1 MKSKKAIS
9 ILILI
14 VMVVILLVYGAI
26 NSNKTKQSDG
36 KIRILTSFYPIY
48 IMTLNITNG
57 VDNVEVSNMA
67 DKLNGCI
74 HDYTLTTTDL
84 KKIETANIFIENGA
98 GLESFTDKIVNSY
111 KDLKVIYA
119 AQNVTNFIY
128 SDDNESNSHIWLS
141 IENYKNEVQTI
152 ASKLSEIDEA
162 NSGLYNANAN
172 QYIEKLNELQSK
184 FKQLDLSNKKAIC
197 LDESLEYLLKGNNI
211 DETLIETDHDQA
223 SISAELIKETI
234 SKMNSEGIKAIFID
248 KNDSDKLAKA
258 LQNETSAK
266 IYVLNSGMNGE
277 KNLNSYIDLMNQ
289 NYEIL
294 KDLQ

>member
-84 KKIETANIFIENGA
+84 KKFETANIFIENGA

-197 LDESLEYLLKGNNI
+197 LDESLEYLLKENNI

-234 SKMNSEGIKAIFID
+234 SKMNSEEIKAIFID

>member
-57 VDNVEVSNMA
+57 VNNVEVSNMA

-84 KKIETANIFIENGA
+84 RKFETANIFIENGA

-197 LDESLEYLLKGNNI
+197 LDESLEYLLKENNI

-234 SKMNSEGIKAIFID
+234 SKMNSEEIKAIFID

-258 LQNETSAK
+258 LQNETGAK

>member
-1 MKSKKAIS
+1 
-9 ILILI
+9 
-14 VMVVILLVYGAI
+14 MVVILLVYGAI

-57 VDNVEVSNMA
+57 VNNVEVSNMA

-84 KKIETANIFIENGA
+84 RKFETANIFIENGA

-197 LDESLEYLLKGNNI
+197 LDESLEYLLKENNI

-258 LQNETSAK
+258 LQNETGAK

-294 KDLQ
+294 KNLQ

>member
-84 KKIETANIFIENGA
+84 KKFETANIFIENGA

-197 LDESLEYLLKGNNI
+197 LDESLEYLLKENNI

-294 KDLQ
+294 KNLQ

>member
-26 NSNKTKQSDG
+26 NRNKTKQSDG

-57 VDNVEVSNMA
+57 VNNVEVSNMA

-84 KKIETANIFIENGA
+84 KKFETANIFIENGA

-172 QYIEKLNELQSK
+172 QYIAKLNELQSK

-197 LDESLEYLLKGNNI
+197 LDESLEYLLKENDI

-234 SKMNSEGIKAIFID
+234 SKMNSEEIKAIFID

-258 LQNETSAK
+258 LQNETGAK

>member
-48 IMTLNITNG
+48 TMTLNITNG
-57 VDNVEVSNMA
+57 VNNVEVSNMA

-84 KKIETANIFIENGA
+84 KKFETANIFIENGA

-197 LDESLEYLLKGNNI
+197 LDESLEYLLKENNI

-234 SKMNSEGIKAIFID
+234 YKMNSEEIKAIFID

-258 LQNETSAK
+258 LQNETGAK

>member
-57 VDNVEVSNMA
+57 VNNVEVSNMA

-84 KKIETANIFIENGA
+84 KKFETANIFIENGA

-197 LDESLEYLLKGNNI
+197 LDESLEYLLKENNI

-258 LQNETSAK
+258 LQNETGAK

-294 KDLQ
+294 KNLQ

>member
-57 VDNVEVSNMA
+57 VNNVEVSNMA

-84 KKIETANIFIENGA
+84 RKFETANIFIENGA

-197 LDESLEYLLKGNNI
+197 LDESLEYLLKENNI

-234 SKMNSEGIKAIFID
+234 YKMNSEEIKAIFID

-258 LQNETSAK
+258 LQNETGAK

>member
-14 VMVVILLVYGAI
+14 VMVMILIVYGAI

-57 VDNVEVSNMA
+57 VNNVEVSNMA

-84 KKIETANIFIENGA
+84 KKFETANIFIENGA

-197 LDESLEYLLKGNNI
+197 LDESLEYLLKENNI

-258 LQNETSAK
+258 LQNETGAK

-294 KDLQ
+294 KNLQ

>member
-26 NSNKTKQSDG
+26 NRNKTKQSDG

-57 VDNVEVSNMA
+57 VNNVEVSNMA

-84 KKIETANIFIENGA
+84 KKFETANIFIENGA

-197 LDESLEYLLKGNNI
+197 LDESLEYLLKENNI

-234 SKMNSEGIKAIFID
+234 SKMNSEEIKAIFID

-258 LQNETSAK
+258 LQNETGAK

>member
-57 VDNVEVSNMA
+57 VNNVEVSNMA

-84 KKIETANIFIENGA
+84 RKFETANIFIENGA

-197 LDESLEYLLKGNNI
+197 LDESLEYLLKENNI

-258 LQNETSAK
+258 LQNETGAK

-294 KDLQ
+294 KNLQ

>member
-57 VDNVEVSNMA
+57 VNNVEVSNMA

-84 KKIETANIFIENGA
+84 KKFETANIFIENGA

-197 LDESLEYLLKGNNI
+197 LDESLEYLLKENNI

-234 SKMNSEGIKAIFID
+234 YKMNSEEIKAIFID

-258 LQNETSAK
+258 LQNETGAK

>member
-57 VDNVEVSNMA
+57 VNNVEVSNMA

-84 KKIETANIFIENGA
+84 KKFETANIFIENGA

-197 LDESLEYLLKGNNI
+197 LDESLEYLLKENNI

>member
-26 NSNKTKQSDG
+26 NRNKTKQSDE

-57 VDNVEVSNMA
+57 VNNVEVSNMA

-84 KKIETANIFIENGA
+84 RKFETANIFIENGA

-197 LDESLEYLLKGNNI
+197 LDESLEYLLKENNI

-234 SKMNSEGIKAIFID
+234 SKMNSEEIKAIFID

-258 LQNETSAK
+258 LQNETGAK

>member
-26 NSNKTKQSDG
+26 NSNKTKQSDE

-57 VDNVEVSNMA
+57 VNNVEVSNMA

-84 KKIETANIFIENGA
+84 RKFETANIFIENGA

-197 LDESLEYLLKGNNI
+197 LDESLEYLLKENNI

-234 SKMNSEGIKAIFID
+234 SKMNSEEIKAIFID

-258 LQNETSAK
+258 LQNETGAK

>member
-57 VDNVEVSNMA
+57 VNNVEVSNMA

-84 KKIETANIFIENGA
+84 KKFETANIFIENGA

-197 LDESLEYLLKGNNI
+197 LDESLEYLLKENNI

-234 SKMNSEGIKAIFID
+234 SKMNSEEIKAIFID

-294 KDLQ
+294 KNLQ

>member
-14 VMVVILLVYGAI
+14 VMVVILIVYGAI

-57 VDNVEVSNMA
+57 VNNVEVSNMA

-84 KKIETANIFIENGA
+84 KKFETANIFIENGA

-197 LDESLEYLLKGNNI
+197 LDESLEYLLKENNI

-234 SKMNSEGIKAIFID
+234 SKMNSEEIKSIFID

-258 LQNETSAK
+258 LQNETGAK

-294 KDLQ
+294 KNLQ

>member
-1 MKSKKAIS
+1 
-9 ILILI
+9 
-14 VMVVILLVYGAI
+14 MVVILLVYGAI

-57 VDNVEVSNMA
+57 VNNVEVSNMA

-84 KKIETANIFIENGA
+84 KKFETANIFIENGA

-197 LDESLEYLLKGNNI
+197 LDESLEYLLKENNI

-258 LQNETSAK
+258 LQNETGAK

>member
-26 NSNKTKQSDG
+26 NRNKTKQSDE

-57 VDNVEVSNMA
+57 VNNVEVSNMA

-84 KKIETANIFIENGA
+84 RKFETANIFIENGA

-197 LDESLEYLLKGNNI
+197 LDESLEYLLKENNI

-234 SKMNSEGIKAIFID
+234 SKMNSEEIKSIFID

-258 LQNETSAK
+258 LQNETGAK

>member
-26 NSNKTKQSDG
+26 NRNKTKQSDG

-57 VDNVEVSNMA
+57 VNNVEVSNMA

-84 KKIETANIFIENGA
+84 KKFETANIFIENGA

-197 LDESLEYLLKGNNI
+197 LDESLEYLLKENNI

-234 SKMNSEGIKAIFID
+234 YKMNSEEIKAIFID

-258 LQNETSAK
+258 LQNETGAK

-277 KNLNSYIDLMNQ
+277 NNLNSYIDLMNQ

>member
-84 KKIETANIFIENGA
+84 KKFETANIFIENGA

-197 LDESLEYLLKGNNI
+197 LDESLEYLLKENNI

-234 SKMNSEGIKAIFID
+234 SKMNSEEIKAIFID

-294 KDLQ
+294 RDLQ

>member
-26 NSNKTKQSDG
+26 NRNKTKQSDG

-57 VDNVEVSNMA
+57 VNNVEVSNMA

-84 KKIETANIFIENGA
+84 KKFETANIFIENGA

-197 LDESLEYLLKGNNI
+197 LDESLEYLLKENNI

-234 SKMNSEGIKAIFID
+234 YKMNSEEIKAIFID

-258 LQNETSAK
+258 LQNETGAK

>member
-1 MKSKKAIS
+1 
-9 ILILI
+9 
-14 VMVVILLVYGAI
+14 MVVILLVYGAI
-26 NSNKTKQSDG
+26 NRNKTKQSDG

-57 VDNVEVSNMA
+57 VNNVEVSNMA

-84 KKIETANIFIENGA
+84 KKFETANIFIENGA

-197 LDESLEYLLKGNNI
+197 LDESLEYLLKENNI

-234 SKMNSEGIKAIFID
+234 YKMNSEEIKAIFID

-258 LQNETSAK
+258 LQNETGAK

>member
-57 VDNVEVSNMA
+57 VNNVEVSNMA

-84 KKIETANIFIENGA
+84 KKFETANIFIENGA

-197 LDESLEYLLKGNNI
+197 LDESLEYLLKENNI

-234 SKMNSEGIKAIFID
+234 SKMNSEEIKAIFID

-258 LQNETSAK
+258 LQNETGAK

>member
-57 VDNVEVSNMA
+57 VNNVEVSNMA

-84 KKIETANIFIENGA
+84 KKFETANIFIENGA

-197 LDESLEYLLKGNNI
+197 LDESLEYLLKENNI

-234 SKMNSEGIKAIFID
+234 SKMNSEEIKAIFID

>member
-36 KIRILTSFYPIY
+36 KTRILTSFYPIY

-57 VDNVEVSNMA
+57 VNNVEVSNMA

-84 KKIETANIFIENGA
+84 RKFETANIFIENGA

-197 LDESLEYLLKGNNI
+197 LDESLEYLLKENNI

-234 SKMNSEGIKAIFID
+234 SKMNSEEIKAIFID

-258 LQNETSAK
+258 LQNETGAK

>member
-57 VDNVEVSNMA
+57 VNNVEVSNMA

-84 KKIETANIFIENGA
+84 KKFETANIFIENGA

-197 LDESLEYLLKGNNI
+197 LDESLEYLLKENNI

-258 LQNETSAK
+258 LQNETGAK